1 MNHFIREP
9 INSLTHL
16 AGLLLSVAG
25 MILLLVRALEE
36 PTAAGLTGALVFS
49 LGLIGLYSAST
60 IYHWAKA
67 SPRVIARLRTLDHI
81 MIYILIAA
89 TYTPIC
95 LLALNQLTGGVLL
108 GVIWTLTLTGIIL
121 KLVWT
126 SAPRWLYTGLYL
138 GLGWAAITVIYPLIQ
153 ALPAMAIVLMVS
165 GGLSYTVGAVIYG
178 LKPRRLRV
186 GPFGF
191 HEIFH
196 LFILAGSLLHF
207 LMVYLYVL

>member
-1 MNHFIREP
+1 MSHFIREP

-25 MILLLVRALEE
+25 MILLLARALEE

-60 IYHWAKA
+60 VYHWAKA
-67 SPRVIARLRTLDHI
+67 SPPVIARLRTLDHI

>member
-1 MNHFIREP
+1 MIQFIREP

-25 MILLLVRALEE
+25 AFLLLDRALQD
-36 PTAAGLTGALVFS
+36 PTAASLISALVFS
-49 LGLIGLYSAST
+49 LGLIGLYGAST
-60 IYHWAKA
+60 IYHWIIA
-67 SPRVIARLRTLDHI
+67 SPRVIARLRTFDHI

-95 LLALNQLTGGVLL
+95 LLALNRMTGGVLL
-108 GVIWTLTLTGIIL
+108 GIIWGLTLTGIIL
-121 KLVWT
+121 KLVWK

-138 GLGWAAITVIYPLIQ
+138 GLGWAAVTVIYPLIQ

-165 GGLSYTVGAVIYG
+165 GGLSYTAGAVIYG
-178 LKPRRLRV
+178 MKPRRLRI
-186 GPFGF
+186 GPFHY

-196 LFILAGSLLHF
+196 LFILGGSLLHF
-207 LMVYLYVL
+207 LMVYLYVI